1 MCITW
6 PGCVRGG
13 HTLAGVGIAEE
24 KYVSFT
30 TFKRDGTAVS
40 TPVWI
45 AAIADGR
52 VGFTT
57 DADVGKVKRL
67 RNNPSVTLR
76 ACDLRGKVA
85 SNAAAVTG
93 QGVVVTGAQHD
104 EVWRA
109 VRRKYWVVAPA
120 MHVGSLVKGLIGRSS
135 ATKTAILITLDDGRP
150 S

>member
-1 MCITW
+1 M
-6 PGCVRGG
+6 
-13 HTLAGVGIAEE
+13 AIADE

-57 DADVGKVKRL
+57 DPDVGKVKRV
-67 RNNPSVTLR
+67 RNNSSVTLR
-76 ACDLRGKVA
+76 ACDMRGKVA
-85 SNAAAVTG
+85 PDAA
-93 QGVVVTGAQHD
+93 VVTGHGAVVTGTQHD

-109 VRRKYWVVAPA
+109 VRRKYWVIASA
-120 MHVGSLVKGLIGRSS
+120 MHVWGRLKALVGRS
-135 ATKTAILITLDDGRP
+135 AGTETAIVITLD
-150 S
+150 